1 MLTYLNDEDAIAF
14 LLKAKNNLN
23 EGGVIVVKE
32 NASEKGFFVDKL
44 DCSVIRSN
52 MLWKKLF
59 TEAGLRVVK
68 EEQQMDW
75 PKDMFDIRMYA
86 LV

>member
-1 MLTYLNDEDAIAF
+1 M
-14 LLKAKNNLN
+14 
-23 EGGVIVVKE
+23 VKE

-52 MLWKKLF
+52 LLWKKLF
-59 TEAGLRVVK
+59 AEAGLRVVK
-68 EEQQMDW
+68 EEKQQDW
-75 PKDMFDIRMYA
+75 PQDMFDIRMYA